1 MASILSPRLANI
13 PACTPWCA
21 RKADLYYLHLC
32 WKQNILLWSP
42 NGLSTSK
49 WFHAFC
55 NSAQDSFENLT
66 WLKEYSESMKEY
78 HEWVKDKPYRKTK
91 STLSRPCPHKGYV
104 AHILGAG
111 IMLLNQNNCPEPPA
125 VLWNCFMEKCTTNKN
140 EKSALEINSKLTWM
154 GRKSLNSGGSSSSE

>member
-1 MASILSPRLANI
+1 MLETKHTVVVTEWALA
-13 PACTPWCA
+13 PA
-21 RKADLYYLHLC
+21 
-32 WKQNILLWSP
+32 N
-42 NGLSTSK
+42 

-111 IMLLNQNNCPEPPA
+111 IMLLNQNIEI
-125 VLWNCFMEKCTTNKN
+125 VLNIEIVSWKN
-140 EKSALEINSKLTWM
+140 AQHTKMKNQP
-154 GRKSLNSGGSSSSE
+154 